1 MPGSLHWTDMTTGL
15 AAGAYGTDS
24 IPSAESCHLDTPVMA
39 DDSKLAVL
47 AIKNVLRAADDGDL
61 PLFAATLGIPPK
73 EFAMLLDERS
83 QPPFKFTV
91 LHADLLSDWLP
102 GLFLPLVEL
111 LWDYQCCEDRFGWLV
126 SHAIASACFG
136 HQHLWQDLGLH
147 GQKDVSCLLSQYFPV
162 LFARNTQ
169 DLNWKR
175 FLFKELG
182 KRLGQLN
189 LEPPSCDGCD
199 QMHHCFPGRKES

>member
-1 MPGSLHWTDMTTGL
+1 MHGSMHWTDADA
-15 AAGAYGTDS
+15 AAGMRAVDYQ
-24 IPSAESCHLDTPVMA
+24 PLAEQRHSDTSLLDGG
-39 DDSKLAVL
+39 SELAVQ

-61 PLFAATLGIPPK
+61 PLFAATLGMPPR
-73 EFAMLLDERS
+73 EFAILFDERS
-83 QPPFKFTV
+83 QPLFKFTA
-91 LHADLLSDWLP
+91 LHADLLNDWLP

-111 LWDYQCCEDRFGWLV
+111 LWDNQRCEDRLGWLV

-147 GQKDVSCLLSQYFPV
+147 KREDVSRLLSRHFPG

-169 DLNWKR
+169 GLKWKR

-182 KRLGQLN
+182 RRLGQLN

-199 QMHHCFPGRKES
+199 QMRGCFPGRRES